1 LGKNLRFSLNNFEE
15 LPSTMDKANQMAKR
29 GADEG
34 SVIIASRQ
42 TKGKGRDGRIWE
54 SPEGGLYMSV
64 ILRPAVWASESH
76 KLVYL
81 AGNAAASAL
90 AGAIAKRIDIKWPN
104 DLVYANL
111 KVGGVLCEGSSV
123 GRELNFAIVGVGI
136 NTNVD
141 KFSSDL
147 ADKVTSVNQITGFE
161 TDNDKLARSVLNEIS
176 RRYEKFPDNFRE
188 LLDEWR
194 GLTTTLGREVLCDGV
209 RGKAVDID
217 DEGYLLLVDETGEET
232 WVVSGSIEYP

>member
-1 LGKNLRFSLNNFEE
+1 MGNNLRFSLNKFEE
-15 LPSTMDKANQMAKR
+15 LPSTMDRANQMAKR

-42 TKGKGRDGRIWE
+42 AKGRGRDGRTWE
-54 SPEGGLYMSV
+54 SPKGGLYVSV

-81 AGNAAASAL
+81 AGNAAAAAL

-104 DLVYANL
+104 DLMYADK

-123 GRELNFAIVGVGI
+123 GRELDFAIVGVGI
-136 NTNVD
+136 NTNVE

-147 ADKVTSVNQITGFE
+147 VGKATSVNEIIGFQI
-161 TDNDKLARSVLNEIS
+161 DNDKLARSVLNEIS
-176 RRYEKFPDNFRE
+176 RRYESFPDNFRE
-188 LLDEWR
+188 LLDEWK
-194 GLTTTLGREVLCDGV
+194 GLTTTLGRDVLCDGI
-209 RGKAVDID
+209 RGKAIDVD
-217 DEGYLLLVDETGEET
+217 DEGYLLLVDEKGEET
-232 WVVSGSIEYP
+232 WVVSGTIEYP